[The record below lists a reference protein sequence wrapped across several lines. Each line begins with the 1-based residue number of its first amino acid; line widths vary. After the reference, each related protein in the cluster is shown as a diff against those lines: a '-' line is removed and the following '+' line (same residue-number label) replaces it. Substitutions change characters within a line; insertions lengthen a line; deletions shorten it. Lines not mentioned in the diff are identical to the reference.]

1 MDFIAFK
8 DWALLGLVGGGLY
21 LLLDVLKEMKNS
33 LIGLNEKIAV
43 IIERT
48 NNHEER
54 LEKLEAKDA

>member
-1 MDFIAFK
+1 MDFGAFK
-8 DWALLGLVGGGLY
+8 DWALLGLIGGGLY

-33 LIGLNEKIAV
+33 LLSLNDKIAL

-54 LEKLEAKDA
+54 LEKLEEKL